1 MCPFLLFA
9 LMWPF
14 FSVMSVLCLMLSLCR
29 FLGLSSDLDVLSY
42 HLVVWDTVFSFDVS
56 DFDHSCVI
64 SSGRFGICAGFFGAK
79 LCLIIRTLQH
89 NQNK

>member
-1 MCPFLLFA
+1 
-9 LMWPF
+9 MWPY

-29 FLGLSSDLDVLSY
+29 FWGLSSDLDVLGY
-42 HLVVWDTVFSFDVS
+42 HLVVLDTVFSFDVS
-56 DFDHSCVI
+56 DFDHSCVV
-64 SSGRFGICAGFFGAK
+64 SSGRFGIFAGFFGAK

>member
-1 MCPFLLFA
+1 
-9 LMWPF
+9 
-14 FSVMSVLCLMLSLCR
+14 MSVLCLMLSLCR
-29 FLGLSSDLDVLSY
+29 FLVLSSDLDVLGY
-42 HLVVWDTVFSFDVS
+42 HLVVLDTMFSFDVS

-64 SSGRFGICAGFFGAK
+64 SSGRFWICAGFFGAK

>member
-1 MCPFLLFA
+1 
-9 LMWPF
+9 
-14 FSVMSVLCLMLSLCR
+14 MSVLCLMLSLCR
-29 FLGLSSDLDVLSY
+29 FLVLSSDLDVLGY
-42 HLVVWDTVFSFDVS
+42 HLVVLDTVFSFDVS

-64 SSGRFGICAGFFGAK
+64 SSGCLRICAGFFGAK